1 MLKHKGEMCWFL
13 SVPIYDEL
21 LHKTGAVDHGEHVT
35 LENQRP
41 ILVNGEIFENFFL
54 SVNTIV

>member
-1 MLKHKGEMCWFL
+1 MLKQKDQMCWFL
-13 SVPIYDEL
+13 SVQIHDEL
-21 LHKTGAVDHGEHVT
+21 LHRTGVVNHSEYVT

-54 SVNTIV
+54 SVSIIV